1 MTPARGLC
9 QHALVMT
16 AQAPAQRSPRG
27 HDDDTIVLTCHAQS
41 LTHMS
46 RTEAAVKGRSRTPS
60 RRRYVNGG
68 GSLAPRRCG
77 YSELHRG
84 RFYPWGCRSSC
95 SLAFRVRTRRWLHDH
110 ITDLVTDIG
119 PEGFADEAVLAG
131 GTGAPSIL
139 GFSTRVSTTERRMH
153 RDSGE

>member
-68 GSLAPRRCG
+68 
-77 YSELHRG
+77 
-84 RFYPWGCRSSC
+84 C
-95 SLAFRVRTRRWLHDH
+95 SLR
-110 ITDLVTDIG
+110 
-119 PEGFADEAVLAG
+119 PG
-131 GTGAPSIL
+131 GTATPSFTVAASIRGVQIIVFTCLPRAQAPVVA
-139 GFSTRVSTTERRMH
+139 RPHH
-153 RDSGE
+153 RPRNGYRTGGLCR